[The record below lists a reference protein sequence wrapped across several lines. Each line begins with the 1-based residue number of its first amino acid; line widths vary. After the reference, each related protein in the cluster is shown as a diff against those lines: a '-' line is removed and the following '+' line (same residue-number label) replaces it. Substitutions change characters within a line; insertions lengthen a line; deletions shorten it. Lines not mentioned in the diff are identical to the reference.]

1 LQEEREER
9 DEWIDCSQRG
19 SLVLPAVRILL
30 ISPTHYA
37 VDGSLHKTTRY
48 WTSGLTLPY
57 LAALTPPE
65 HEVQMVD
72 ELFHDVDLQFDGD
85 VVGITAM
92 GPQIARAYALA
103 DHFRTRGKKVVL
115 GGTWV
120 TLTAEESLR
129 HADAVVAGEAE
140 SVWPQVLT
148 DLAAGRSRGIY
159 RADGWHSLKGLPAID
174 YTRLPLLKYDA
185 FKKSFLY
192 RQYFHWPVVFS
203 RGCPHPCDYCAVQTY
218 YRRSY
223 RTRPAEE
230 VIDDLR
236 RIRSLGGNRI
246 LFLDDN
252 PIARPEEAKE
262 LFRRMIPLGMKWASQ
277 STINIARDPE
287 LLDLAARS
295 GCVSLSIGLES
306 INEESLD
313 SISKGFNLPWRF
325 SQDLAAIRGKGI
337 QVIAL
342 LMVGLDGDTVDTFRR
357 SLKFLIDNKVS
368 FLKLFTPCPYPGT
381 KYFDE
386 MAAAG
391 RILVD
396 DWGRYDYGS
405 PLIRPAQMTTD
416 EMMAG
421 FKYVYSG
428 FYSARA
434 IARRLFPPPKG
445 NTFETLAY
453 LVANLKV
460 NRFLR
465 VNENA
470 WATIS

>member
-1 LQEEREER
+1 M
-9 DEWIDCSQRG
+9 
-19 SLVLPAVRILL
+19 RILL
-30 ISPTHYA
+30 ISPTHYNS
-37 VDGSLHKTTRY
+37 DGSLHKTTRY

-57 LAALTPPE
+57 LKALTPPG
-65 HEVQMVD
+65 HEVEMVD
-72 ELFHDVDLQFDGD
+72 ELFYDVDLNFDGD

-92 GPQIARAYALA
+92 GPQIRRAYDLA
-103 DHFRTRGKKVVL
+103 DHFRARGLRVVL

-120 TLTAEESLR
+120 TLTPEESLK

-140 SVWPQVLT
+140 EAWPKLLS
-148 DLAAGRSRGIY
+148 DFCEGRTHGIY
-159 RADGWHSLKGLPAID
+159 RAERWHSLQNLPRID
-174 YTRLPLLKYDA
+174 YTSLPLLKYDA
-185 FKKSFLY
+185 FKSSWLY
-192 RQYFHWPVVFS
+192 RMYFHWPVVFS
-203 RGCPHPCDYCAVQTY
+203 RGCPHPCEYCAVQTY
-218 YRRSY
+218 YGRSF
-223 RTRPAEE
+223 RTRPVDDVLE
-230 VIDDLR
+230 DLR
-236 RIRSLGGNRI
+236 TIKSLGATRI

-252 PIARPEEAKE
+252 PVAHPEKAKE
-262 LFRRMIPLGMKWASQ
+262 LFRRMIPLGLKWASQ
-277 STINIARDPE
+277 STINIARDAE

-306 INEESLD
+306 INEASLD
-313 SISKGFNLPWRF
+313 SVSKGFNQPRRF
-325 SQDLAAIRGKGI
+325 DTDLAALRAKGI

-342 LMVGLDGDTVDTFRR
+342 LMVGLDGDTLDTFER
-357 SLKFLIDNKVS
+357 SLRFLIDNKIS

-381 KYFDE
+381 KYYDD

-391 RILVD
+391 RILVN

-416 EMMAG
+416 EMMDG

-428 FYSARA
+428 FYSVQS
-434 IARRLFPPPKG
+434 IARRLFPPPSG
-445 NTFETLAY
+445 SYLETLAY

-465 VNENA
+465 TNENA